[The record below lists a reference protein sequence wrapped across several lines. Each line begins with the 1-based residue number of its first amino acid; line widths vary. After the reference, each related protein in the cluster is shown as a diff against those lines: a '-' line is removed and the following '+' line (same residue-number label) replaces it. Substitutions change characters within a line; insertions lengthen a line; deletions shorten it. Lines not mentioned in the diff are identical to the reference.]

1 MSDENNK
8 KEQAAKKALESKDAI
23 NRSALPESS
32 EDVSNMEA
40 VIADQGLGK
49 VSMGSF
55 NPPKAAPSDDLLGWH
70 V

>member
-49 VSMGSF
+49 LVW
-55 NPPKAAPSDDLLGWH
+55 DHLLPRKLH
-70 V
+70 LLMIY